1 MPELSTQALIERV
14 HASGKQLMLSI
25 TGGGSRAIASLLEV
39 PGASATVIGAVVPYA
54 AAALESWLG
63 GPVDHFCSERT
74 ARAMAMTAF
83 EFARKF
89 SDADPHSLRGIG
101 ATASLATIRPKRGT
115 HRVYVAWQSAH
126 RTAALSC
133 ELDKGKRTRLEE
145 EAIAEQLILTAVFEA
160 CEIEEASLLEPAVA
174 PRVRRR
180 EHIAPQ
186 SWTELLLGTTT
197 SVMISAEPPAAT
209 AAAQIWKSGDTP
221 AVVFP
226 GAFNPFHAGHERMA
240 QIAAARYDAPV
251 TFELSIANVDK
262 PPLDFIELADRLK
275 RLAGRP
281 VLLTRA
287 ATFVEKAN
295 VAPGCVFVVG
305 VDTLAR
311 IGETRYYGGD
321 PEARDAAIASIAD
334 QGCRFLVFGRIMD
347 DRFVGLSNLDVP
359 AGLRELCEEVPEAMF
374 RADISSTELRVR

>member
-1 MPELSTQALIERV
+1 MPELAQHALIERV
-14 HASGKQLMLSI
+14 HGSGKQLMLSI
-25 TGGGSRAIASLLEV
+25 TGGGTRAIASLLEV

-83 EFARKF
+83 ELARKV
-89 SDADPHSLRGIG
+89 SDTDPHSLRGIG
-101 ATASLATIRPKRGT
+101 ATASLATTRPKRGM
-115 HRVYVAWQSAH
+115 HRVYVAWQSAD
-126 RTAALSC
+126 RTAELSC

-160 CEIEEASLLEPAVA
+160 CGIEDASLLEPAVA
-174 PRVRRR
+174 AGVRRR
-180 EHIAPQ
+180 EHIAPN
-186 SWTELLLGTTT
+186 SWTELFLGTATA
-197 SVMISAEPPAAT
+197 VAISADPPAA
-209 AAAQIWKSGDTP
+209 AAVARIGKSGDTQ

-226 GAFNPFHAGHERMA
+226 GAFNPFHSGHERMA
-240 QIAAARYDAPV
+240 QIAATRYAAPV

-262 PPLDFIELADRLK
+262 PPLDFIELADRLE
-275 RLAGRP
+275 LLSGRP

-287 ATFVEKAN
+287 ATFVEKAK

-311 IGETRYYGGD
+311 IGETRYYSGD
-321 PEARDAAIASIAD
+321 VEARDAAISSIAD

-347 DRFVGLSNLDVP
+347 NRFIGVSCLEVP
-359 AGLRELCEEVPEAMF
+359 RALRELCEEVPESMF
-374 RADISSTELRVR
+374 RADISSTELRRH